1 MCTRRRITGKNA
13 GYTLLEMVF
22 VVVGLGIVL
31 AITVPAFTGFIRS
44 SRVAGATNELLGNLQ
59 YARSLAVR
67 ERKTF
72 HIEFTTNAYEI
83 KETATDEVVR
93 RRDLPNGVTCTA
105 TADPSFYA
113 WGLADAATIT
123 INGGSI
129 AKNLVL
135 SSNGHVGHY

>member
-1 MCTRRRITGKNA
+1 MI
-13 GYTLLEMVF
+13 F
-22 VVVGLGIVL
+22 VIVALGIIL

-72 HIEFTTNAYEI
+72 YIEFTANAYEI
-83 KETATDEVVR
+83 KEAATDDVVR
-93 RRDLPNGVTCTA
+93 RREMPGGVTCAA
-105 TADPSFYA
+105 TADPNFYA

-123 INGGSI
+123 INGGSV

-135 SSNGHVGHY
+135 SSNGHVSHY